1 MKDFLYYTLTIL
13 VISLIIMQPSIL
25 KEFSSTPLG
34 KILFLIA
41 IVTFVESFKVLSF
54 FILILYICLNSSHYE
69 SFVEG
74 MSNENNFRKE
84 NCENNKLKE
93 NTDVSKLKYKNKKC
107 NPCDRNCK
115 FTITSSNE
123 QLTQKDSVT
132 PINSKDAFVIKEA
145 LRATDHVEP
154 FSNILENMTVLDQH

>member
-41 IVTFVESFKVLSF
+41 IVTFIESFKLLSF
-54 FILILYICLNSSHYE
+54 FILILYISLNTNHYE
-69 SFVEG
+69 GFVEG
-74 MSNENNFRKE
+74 MSNVDKFRRE
-84 NCENNKLKE
+84 NCENSKLKK
-93 NTDVSKLKYKNKKC
+93 NIDVSKLKYKNKKC
-107 NPCDRNCK
+107 NPCDTNCK

-123 QLTQKDSVT
+123 QLTQKDAVT
-132 PINSKDAFVIKEA
+132 PKNSKDSFVIKEA

-154 FSNILENMTVLDQH
+154 FSNILENMTVLNTH